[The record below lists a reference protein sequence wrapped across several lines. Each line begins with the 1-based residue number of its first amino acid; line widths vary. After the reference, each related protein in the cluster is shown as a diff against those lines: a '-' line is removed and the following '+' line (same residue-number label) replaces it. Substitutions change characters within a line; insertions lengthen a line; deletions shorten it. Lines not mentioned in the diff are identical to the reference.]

1 LLCQFFYNMPCKNF
15 VYFIMPWHRL
25 LFTRFRIAVK
35 IVSMAVSQ
43 ENTSDR
49 SNFLDEVFS
58 FHIAK
63 MSSLTSCSAGTSSI
77 VIRM

>member
-1 LLCQFFYNMPCKNF
+1 MLMQDLALL
-15 VYFIMPWHRL
+15 L
-25 LFTRFRIAVK
+25 AFTRFRIAVK

-49 SNFLDEVFS
+49 SDFFYEVFS

-63 MSSLTSCSAGTSSI
+63 MSSLTSCSAGTSSM
-77 VIRM
+77 VIRI

>member
-1 LLCQFFYNMPCKNF
+1 
-15 VYFIMPWHRL
+15 
-25 LFTRFRIAVK
+25 
-35 IVSMAVSQ
+35 VSMAVSQ

>member
-1 LLCQFFYNMPCKNF
+1 
-15 VYFIMPWHRL
+15 MPWHRL

-35 IVSMAVSQ
+35 IVSMAMSQ

-49 SNFLDEVFS
+49 SNFFDEVLS

-63 MSSLTSCSAGTSSI
+63 MSSLTS
-77 VIRM
+77 